1 MIIRKAD
8 IGDIKEVAV
17 LFNQYRIFYKQ
28 VSDIDAAQKFLTE
41 RMQHSES
48 VIFVVILDHTMVGF
62 TQLYPIFS
70 SVSMKRAWLLSDL
83 FVAPEAR
90 GSGAADNLLKA
101 AQQMGADTSS
111 RWMLL
116 QTATTNHR
124 AQKVYERNGWKKD
137 HEYFSYYYRI
147 EGAGKL

>member
-8 IGDIKEVAV
+8 MGDIKEVAV
-17 LFNQYRIFYKQ
+17 LFDQYRMFYKQ
-28 VSDIDAAQKFLTE
+28 DTDIGGAQKFLTE
-41 RMQHSES
+41 RMQQNES
-48 VIFVVILDHTMVGF
+48 VIFVAILDHIMVGF

-70 SVSMKRAWLLSDL
+70 SVSMQRAWLLNDL

-90 GSGAADNLLKA
+90 GSGAADKLLKA

-111 RWMLL
+111 RWMVL

-147 EGAGKL
+147 GE

>member
-8 IGDIKEVAV
+8 MGDIKEVAV
-17 LFNQYRIFYKQ
+17 LFDQYRMFYKQ
-28 VSDIDAAQKFLTE
+28 DTDIGGAQKFLTE
-41 RMQHSES
+41 RMQQNES
-48 VIFVVILDHTMVGF
+48 VIFVAILDHIMVGF

-70 SVSMKRAWLLSDL
+70 SVSMQRAWLLNDL

-90 GSGAADNLLKA
+90 GSGAADKLLKA

-111 RWMLL
+111 RWMVL

-137 HEYFSYYYRI
+137 HAYFSYYYRI
-147 EGAGKL
+147 GE

>member
-17 LFNQYRIFYKQ
+17 LFDQYRIFYKQ

-41 RMQHSES
+41 RMQKKES
-48 VIFVVILDHTMVGF
+48 VIFVAILDHIMVGF

-70 SVSMKRAWLLSDL
+70 SVSMKRAWLLNDL

-90 GSGAADNLLKA
+90 GSGAADSLLKA

-111 RWMLL
+111 RWMVL

-147 EGAGKL
+147 E

>member
-8 IGDIKEVAV
+8 MRDIKEVAV
-17 LFNQYRIFYKQ
+17 LFDQYRIFYKQ
-28 VSDIDAAQKFLTE
+28 DTDIGAAQKFLAE
-41 RMQHSES
+41 RMQQNES
-48 VIFVVILDHTMVGF
+48 VIFVAILDHIMVGF

-70 SVSMKRAWLLSDL
+70 SVSMKRAWLLNDL

-90 GSGAADNLLKA
+90 GSGAADSLLKA

-111 RWMLL
+111 RWMVL

-147 EGAGKL
+147 GE